1 MPVARAALLTVL
13 SMAAVTVAP
22 AVARRVIR
30 EAAVR
35 VPGDILARAAMAA
48 GQLAAAA
55 RVPGVPMEEITGLMV
70 PHNPVAEP
78 ASAVRAAAPHLRAAA
93 DQEEAMDRQM
103 LRLEGQPIPAVFMV
117 VVAAVRATT
126 AKALPDAMAAA
137 VQ

>member
-1 MPVARAALLTVL
+1 MQPAEQLVPERIQIQIHPMPVARAALLTVL

-55 RVPGVPMEEITGLMV
+55 RVPGGL
-70 PHNPVAEP
+70 HNLP
-78 ASAVRAAAPHLRAAA
+78 
-93 DQEEAMDRQM
+93 
-103 LRLEGQPIPAVFMV
+103 GQPIRVS
-117 VVAAVRATT
+117 
-126 AKALPDAMAAA
+126 
-137 VQ
+137 QS